1 MFILYQD
8 GHWGTGVNKGFCSPE
23 ACVYARKKQRERKK
37 GREGGEKCRRER
49 ERRERVRGSEHTQ
62 GRVSMGV
69 CVIRI

>member
-1 MFILYQD
+1 MQER
-8 GHWGTGVNKGFCSPE
+8 NRE
-23 ACVYARKKQRERKK
+23 RERK
-37 GREGGEKCRRER
+37 GEREERSVGGR